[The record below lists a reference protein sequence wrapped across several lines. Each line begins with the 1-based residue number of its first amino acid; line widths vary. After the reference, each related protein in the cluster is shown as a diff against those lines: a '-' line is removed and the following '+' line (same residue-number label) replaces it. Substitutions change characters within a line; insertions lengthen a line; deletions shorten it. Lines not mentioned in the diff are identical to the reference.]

1 MKMLKKLT
9 RRHAMWAAITAV
21 LIANLMAG
29 ARIYSQEAASG
40 KGDEAY
46 ENLALLTRVI
56 EEIRAQYVDEDRTD
70 YQELI
75 YGALEGMLASLDDHS
90 QFLDPEMYTE
100 MREETSG
107 QFGGLG
113 IVISLED
120 GFLTIV
126 SPMDGTPGFRAGLTA
141 GDQII
146 EIDHESMEGASLQEA
161 VKKLRGAPGTKVA
174 LKIRRPGTKEY
185 LEMEIERA
193 IISVET
199 VKDVRM
205 LEDGIGYVRITQF
218 SEPTAGALQKAL
230 DSLFEQGMQA
240 LVLDLRYNPG
250 GLLTS
255 AVEVGQKFLKKNKVV
270 VSTRGRDEKE
280 AQVFRARGREHYT
293 DIPMVVLVNAGSAS
307 ASEIVGGALQ
317 DHNRAIIVGEKTF
330 GKGSV
335 QSVLPQQDGSA
346 IRLTTSKYY
355 TPKGRVIHKKGIE
368 PDIVV
373 TLSPEDWQKLMLERE
388 GGGRPGGKDVRDVQL
403 ERAVDVIKGIRIFQ
417 TQNRK
422 GSFMAR
428 SDG

>member
-1 MKMLKKLT
+1 MLKKLT

>member
-1 MKMLKKLT
+1 MLKKLT

-174 LKIRRPGTKEY
+174 LKIRRPGSKEY

-355 TPKGRVIHKKGIE
+355 TPNGRVIHKKGIE

-373 TLSPEDWQKLMLERE
+373 TLPPEDWQKLMLERE